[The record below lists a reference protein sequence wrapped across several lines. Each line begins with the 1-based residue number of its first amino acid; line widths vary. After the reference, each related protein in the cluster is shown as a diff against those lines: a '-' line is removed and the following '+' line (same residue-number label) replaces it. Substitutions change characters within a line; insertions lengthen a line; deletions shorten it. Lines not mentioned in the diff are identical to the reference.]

1 VFTYRLILKDE
12 SPADPPQFVTATPT
26 WHEGDTFMSR
36 PSPPESPT
44 TFRRVP
50 SAESEACGHRPS
62 RRRRQTCLPIAPTI
76 SSMRAVLVFAST
88 LATAGAAA
96 AGLSTPARV
105 TLDGVGGALPG
116 MNVAAVSAEWGVR
129 LRPNYEVRPTCGAAS
144 IERSGIVGQA
154 IFMPRGR
161 FGAVF
166 FRKGAVT
173 GRGIRIGSTLAELR
187 RAYPKL
193 SSRPDRYIHGG
204 RNYFL
209 RRARAPHWELRVDVS
224 PEKRVTQIAFGE
236 RASVRLDEGCA

>member
-1 VFTYRLILKDE
+1 VVVLAL
-12 SPADPPQFVTATPT
+12 
-26 WHEGDTFMSR
+26 
-36 PSPPESPT
+36 
-44 TFRRVP
+44 
-50 SAESEACGHRPS
+50 
-62 RRRRQTCLPIAPTI
+62 
-76 SSMRAVLVFAST
+76 AVV
-88 LATAGAAA
+88 GVAA
-96 AGLSTPARV
+96 AGLGTPARV
-105 TLDGVGGALPG
+105 TVDGVAGARPG
-116 MNVAAVSAEWGVR
+116 MSVAALSAVWGVP
-129 LRPNYEVRPTCGAAS
+129 LRPDYEVRPTCGTARIARRG
-144 IERSGIVGQA
+144 IEGDA

-173 GRGIRIGSTLAELR
+173 GRGIRIGSTLAQLQ

-224 PEKRVTQIAFGE
+224 PERRVTQIAFGE

>member
-1 VFTYRLILKDE
+1 
-12 SPADPPQFVTATPT
+12 
-26 WHEGDTFMSR
+26 MS
-36 PSPPESPT
+36 
-44 TFRRVP
+44 
-50 SAESEACGHRPS
+50 
-62 RRRRQTCLPIAPTI
+62 
-76 SSMRAVLVFAST
+76 AVLVLASSL
-88 LATAGAAA
+88 LAAGAAA
-96 AGLSTPARV
+96 AGLSAPARV
-105 TLDGVGGALPG
+105 TVNGVDGARPG
-116 MNVAAVSAEWGVR
+116 MSVEAVSAKWGVP
-129 LRPNYEVRPTCGAAS
+129 LRPSYEVRPTCGTAR
-144 IERSGIVGQA
+144 IERPGIAGQA

-173 GRGIRIGSTLAELR
+173 GRGIRIGSTLAQLR

-209 RRARAPHWELRVDVS
+209 RRARVPHWELRVDVS